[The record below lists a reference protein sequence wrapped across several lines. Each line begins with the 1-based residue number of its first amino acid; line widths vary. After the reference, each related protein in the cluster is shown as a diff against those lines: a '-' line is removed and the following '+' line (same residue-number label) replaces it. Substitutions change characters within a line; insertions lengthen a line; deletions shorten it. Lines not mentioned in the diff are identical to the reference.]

1 LYEAS
6 VFATDRLIEP
16 MPLRERTRF
25 YEEMRLLGLLIGIP
39 CENMPSDLGAFDR
52 YWESMLATELE
63 AGPAARE
70 LMAFLMSSSLSRLS
84 KWTQVATLTQLDD
97 AWIRMSIP
105 HDWAVAL
112 GLRPTDRDR
121 RSFARATRLLRF
133 AHGAI
138 PATATRI
145 PAHHQG
151 TLRVA
156 RSGGRSGPPMARAV
170 DWVNRR
176 RRLPMSLKPV
186 EPLTGPAAEVARD
199 LMQIA
204 SAPPSRT

>member
-1 LYEAS
+1 LFWVLATLYEAS
-6 VFATDRLIEP
+6 VFATDRLIDP
-16 MPLRERTRF
+16 MPVLERTRF
-25 YEEMRLLGLLIGIP
+25 YEEMRLLEQLIGIP
-39 CENMPSDLGAFDR
+39 CENMPG
-52 YWESMLATELE
+52 WESMLATGLE

-84 KWTQVATLTQLDD
+84 KWTQVAPVTQLDD

-112 GLRPTDRDR
+112 GLRPTGRDR

-133 AHGAI
+133 AHHAI
-138 PATATRI
+138 PAAATRI
-145 PAHHQG
+145 PAHHQA
-151 TLRVA
+151 TLRLA
-156 RSGGRSGPPMARAV
+156 RSSGRGGPPIARAM

-186 EPLTGPAAEVARD
+186 EPLTGAAAEVARD
-199 LMQIA
+199 LMQTA